1 MAQNVFSKENSTYVN
16 TPLYDRELIL
26 PTGVRSIALFNEQR
40 GAGRSSEVGA
50 SESTR
55 KTSADTNVTSSG
67 GRIGANRMF
76 EATGLCILVEVGKS
90 EYTFDPA
97 YPQYTVQEE
106 GGIAKGQA
114 VDLRYILQSAH
125 VAVQFGKDKSY
136 VEGSA
141 LMFPPDV
148 GFSSGGGAS
157 TALVAQH
164 VGQVYQFGSPI
175 QIDDTVQFGV
185 SLEFTS
191 GFEIPSGN
199 IARVMAY
206 FVGTMWTAVQ

>member
-1 MAQNVFSKENSTYVN
+1 MAQNVFSKQNSTYVN

-26 PTGVRSIALFNEQR
+26 PTGVKSIALFNEQR

-50 SESTR
+50 SASTR

-90 EYTFDPA
+90 ASTFDPA
-97 YPQYTVQEE
+97 YPQYTVSAE
-106 GGIAKGQA
+106 GIADGQA
-114 VDLRYILQSAH
+114 VDLRHILQSAH

-148 GFSSGGGAS
+148 GFASGGGAS

-185 SLEFTS
+185 SLELPA

>member
-1 MAQNVFSKENSTYVN
+1 MAQNVFSKDNSTYVI

-26 PTGVRSIALFNEQR
+26 PTGVTSIALFNEQR
-40 GAGRSSEVGA
+40 GSGRSSAVGA
-50 SESTR
+50 SASTR

-76 EATGLCILVEVGKS
+76 EATGLCILVEAGKS
-90 EYTFDPA
+90 ASTFDPA
-97 YPQYTVQEE
+97 YPEYTAVE
-106 GGIAKGQA
+106 GIAEGQA
-114 VDLRYILQSAH
+114 VDLRHILQSAH
-125 VAVQFGKDKSY
+125 VSVQFGKDTSY

-148 GFSSGGGAS
+148 GFSTGGGAS
-157 TALVAQH
+157 TALVGQH

-185 SLEFTS
+185 EIDFPV
-191 GFEIPSGN
+191 GFAIPSGN

-206 FVGTMWTAVQ
+206 FTGTMWTAVQ